1 MLQSQSA
8 DFLASIERARQ
19 SRNAAL
25 TLARTPIDFQDC
37 AASPLAISA
46 AQRLA
51 ALANQSTLRDWL
63 PGAVASAAEPEGAL
77 ALTITS
83 EVEITGNSHLFVF
96 GLYLFNVH
104 VVRRGG
110 DM

>member
-1 MLQSQSA
+1 MLNTQA

-25 TLARTPIDFQDC
+25 TLARTSIDFQDC
-37 AASPLAISA
+37 AASPISA

-96 GLYLFNVH
+96 GLSLFNVH
-104 VVRRGG
+104 VVLRGG